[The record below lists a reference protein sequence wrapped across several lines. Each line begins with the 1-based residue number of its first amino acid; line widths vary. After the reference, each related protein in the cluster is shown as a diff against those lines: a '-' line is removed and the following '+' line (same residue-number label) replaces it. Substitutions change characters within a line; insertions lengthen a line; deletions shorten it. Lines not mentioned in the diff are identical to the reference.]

1 MIFLVLFTFSLFAQN
16 NIMKFINEGK
26 YSKALEIIEEKISPK
41 NSVYWSLKGL
51 IKLNQKMYNEAISYF
66 EKAKKLNPEDENNY
80 YMLGLLY
87 ENIGGR
93 EKDAIE
99 NFEKFLEISKN
110 KKKRKIALKHLK
122 RLKEK

>member
-1 MIFLVLFTFSLFAQN
+1 
-16 NIMKFINEGK
+16 
-26 YSKALEIIEEKISPK
+26 
-41 NSVYWSLKGL
+41 
-51 IKLNQKMYNEAISYF
+51 MYNEAISYF